1 MEDRVE
7 LVCLQFTTG
16 CLGCSDFILGRG
28 NTPNISRCLLEAS
41 ELAGNTEQSAG
52 IKGITE

>member
-7 LVCLQFTTG
+7 LVCLQFTAG

-41 ELAGNTEQSAG
+41 ELVGNTEHSAG